1 MLRLVRILALML
13 PLLLPVSCN
22 KAWRGDGPPS
32 VLEKSVWIG
41 TNQARNEILE
51 LRFGF
56 EGDVSRVESE
66 DGSTVETGRMEM
78 VFHSPADTVM
88 YEGTYSYRRWPSSV
102 SGDVFHGSADMKLTE
117 ADTGES
123 VNVEMTFHNQR
134 FFISFRGSSYPAD
147 RAEDSCI
154 SNLQ

>member
-1 MLRLVRILALML
+1 MFRLVRILALML

-32 VLEKSVWIG
+32 VLEKTVWIG

-56 EGDVSRVESE
+56 SGDVTNEGSE
-66 DGSTVETGRMEM
+66 DGSTTENGQMEM
-78 VFHSPADTVM
+78 VFTSPADTVR
-88 YEGTYSYRRWPSSV
+88 YEGTYSYSRWPSSV
-102 SGDVFHGSADMKLTE
+102 SGDVFHGSADMELTK

-123 VNVEMTFHNQR
+123 VNVKMTFHNQR
-134 FFISFRGSSYPAD
+134 FFISFNGSSYPAD
-147 RAEDSCI
+147 RAEDSWV
-154 SNLQ
+154 NNAQ